1 MKKQVKKKSKIFNI
15 LQKLGKSF
23 MFPIAIL
30 PIAGL
35 LLGIGSSFTNP
46 VTISSIGAE
55 NVIYQGSLLYSIFSI
70 MSGVGSAIFDNL
82 PLIFTIGVAIG
93 MADKNK
99 ETASLAAALSY
110 IVMNVTI
117 NKILIVR
124 GMIDADG
131 NIVSNV
137 VDGMITNS
145 LGITTLQI
153 GVFGGIVIGIVVSM
167 LHNKFCGIKLPEY
180 LAFFGG
186 NRFVPIISVFAS
198 IIIGFI
204 FSIIW
209 PTIQNGIVYLGGLVA
224 KGGVVGAFLFDAI
237 KRLLVPFGLHH
248 IFYLPF
254 WQTAIGGTATVAG
267 VQYIG
272 AQNILF
278 AQLADPNTLH
288 LSREYSIY
296 FSGAYPIML
305 FGIPAACYA
314 IYKNAKEDNKK
325 QTKSLMIS
333 AAVASFLTGITE
345 PVEFPILFAS
355 PILYLV
361 HSICYGIS
369 SAIIYLT
376 NVTIGSTFSQGFI
389 DLFLLGI
396 LPGNQKTSWLT
407 LIPIGLAFS
416 AIYYFL
422 FDFAIKKFDL
432 KTPGREEFANEIKI
446 DAINQDASDMI
457 VSGLGGID
465 NIVSYDCCATRL
477 RVDIVDSNL
486 VSDSELKNT
495 GALGI
500 MKKETAIQVIYGPG
514 VNIVKEKLEKYIKSG
529 GDGSILIR
537 SPLVGKYV
545 PLEEVPDEAFA
556 TKTLGEGIAVEPDD
570 PYVYAPADGKII
582 FIYPT
587 KHAIG
592 FMCDNGIS
600 LLIHLGMDTA
610 ELKGKGL
617 EALVEQGDTVK
628 LGTKIIKM
636 DLNYLRKNAKTL
648 ISPIIISDLNPSK
661 KVEIIADKHIEYNE
675 SVIKI
680 VNKD

>member
-1 MKKQVKKKSKIFNI
+1 MNKLKKKSKIFNV

-30 PIAGL
+30 PIAGVM
-35 LLGIGSSFTNP
+35 LGIGSSFTNP
-46 VTISSIGAE
+46 ITISSLHLEG
-55 NVIYQGSLLYSIFSI
+55 VIYQGSTLFSIFSI
-70 MSGVGSAIFDNL
+70 MNGVGSAIFDNL
-82 PLIFTIGVAIG
+82 PLIFAIGVAIG
-93 MADKNK
+93 MVDKNK

-117 NKILIVR
+117 NKILLINNIV
-124 GMIDADG
+124 DADG
-131 NIVSNV
+131 NIIANIA
-137 VDGMITNS
+137 DGVITKT
-145 LGITTLQI
+145 LGITTLQV
-153 GVFGGIVIGIVVSM
+153 GVFGGIIVGIIVSY
-167 LHNKFCGIKLPEY
+167 LHNKFCDIKLPEY

-198 IIIGFI
+198 IIVGFV
-204 FSIIW
+204 FSLVW
-209 PTIQNGIVYLGGLVA
+209 PTIQYGIVYLGDLVA
-224 KGGVVGAFLFDAI
+224 KGGLIGVFFFENI

-267 VQYIG
+267 VQYVG

-278 AQLADPNTLH
+278 AQLADVNTVH
-288 LSREYSIY
+288 LSREYAMY

-305 FGIPAACYA
+305 FGIPAACLA
-314 IYKNAKEDNKK
+314 IYKNAKEENKK

-355 PILYLV
+355 PILYFV

-369 SAIIYLT
+369 NVAMYLL
-376 NVTIGSTFSQGFI
+376 NVTVGSTFSDGFI

-396 LPGNQKTSWLT
+396 LPGNQKTSWLYI
-407 LIPIGLAFS
+407 IPIGLIFFAV
-416 AIYYFL
+416 YYFV
-422 FDFAIKKFDL
+422 FNFAIKKFDL
-432 KTPGREEFANEIKI
+432 KTPGREEFGNDIKVN
-446 DAINQDASDMI
+446 AIEQDASDMI
-457 VSGLGGID
+457 VSGLGGIE

-477 RVDIVDSNL
+477 RVDVVDGSL

-500 MKKETAIQVIYGPG
+500 MKKETAVQVIYGPMVG
-514 VNIVKEKLEKYIKSG
+514 IVKEKLEKYINSG

-537 SPLVGKYV
+537 SPLVGKFI

-592 FMCDNGIS
+592 FMCDNGVS

-610 ELKGKGL
+610 ELKGEGL
-617 EALVEQGDTVK
+617 EALVQQGDNVK

-636 DLNYLRKNAKTL
+636 DLNFLKKKAKTL
-648 ISPIIISDLNPSK
+648 ISPVIVSDLSPSK
-661 KVEIIADKHIEYNE
+661 KIEIIADKHIEYNE
-675 SVIKI
+675 SVMRI